1 MTCEQLHSG
10 KHRLTA
16 QAAQIDG
23 ARSLQ
28 KVLEE
33 ADKQL
38 VPLVGNLVDNV
49 WQSRPEPPQ
58 AHLRVHAMEH
68 AGESSKDKQQRIWA
82 ECKQTVPGGVAVSLA
97 VGLSRAGLGL
107 MVLQLSS
114 HLEMQTPAYQVLGA
128 SYV

>member
-1 MTCEQLHSG
+1 MTSG
-10 KHRLTA
+10 KHTLTA
-16 QAAQIDG
+16 QAVQIDG

-49 WQSRPEPPQ
+49 WQSRPAPPQ

-82 ECKQTVPGGVAVSLA
+82 ECKQTVPGGVATSLA
-97 VGLSRAGLGL
+97 DGLSRAGLWL
-107 MVLQLSS
+107 MVLHLFS
-114 HLEMQTPAYQVLGA
+114 HLGMQTLAYQAFGV
-128 SYV
+128 SDN